1 MQECGCG
8 LSAQTDE
15 LTREA
20 IRLKTKNKT
29 HRGAKK
35 RIKVT
40 ATGKLMRR
48 RAMSSHLLTK
58 KSSKRKRKFR
68 KDNVLNA
75 TDRARVRDLIGA

>member
-1 MQECGCG
+1 M
-8 LSAQTDE
+8 
-15 LTREA
+15 
-20 IRLKTKNKT
+20 KTKNKS

-40 ATGKLMRR
+40 STGKLMRR

-68 KDNVLNA
+68 KDNLLNA
-75 TDRARVRDLIGA
+75 TDTARVRSLIGA